1 MSLLLP
7 WQQQPASNDV
17 SVNAEVATG
26 TGTAYTASVDVQPNA
41 GTGAG
46 TGAAY
51 GSSPSEAP
59 SAGIAT
65 GTGAANT
72 ASVSIE
78 VNAGAAT
85 GTGAAYGSIPSG
97 AVSAGTASGIGGV
110 VGAFQGFQPDAF
122 ETPASVGIGVNAG
135 LASGTGQAY
144 DATVTT
150 PASLSVTAGSASGLG
165 AAFDATVIIAVGA
178 GFAAGTGQAYD
189 ATISATTGG
198 AAGGWGKLQAKRKRA
213 ARLPQPVRAPT
224 LVYALAETATGYGQA
239 FDATVRI
246 DWTLDEWL
254 LGLTDDQL
262 IDTATRG
269 GVA

>member
-1 MSLLLP
+1 VGSGVAADP
-7 WQQQPASNDV
+7 SISIAVTAGAASGTGQANGV
-17 SVNAEVATG
+17 SPDIAPSAGASGTGVANGSSVEIDVNAAVATG
-26 TGTAYTASVDVQPNA
+26 TGSAYDATVSTASMLQVDA
-41 GTGAG
+41 GQ
-46 TGAAY
+46 
-51 GSSPSEAP
+51 
-59 SAGIAT
+59 AT
-65 GTGAANT
+65 GTGAANDP
-72 ASVSIE
+72 SVSI
-78 VNAGAAT
+78 A
-85 GTGAAYGSIPSG
+85 
-97 AVSAGTASGIGGV
+97 
-110 VGAFQGFQPDAF
+110 
-122 ETPASVGIGVNAG
+122 VNAG

-150 PASLSVTAGSASGLG
+150 TASLSVTAGSASGLG